1 MNGHYLERVRRVYTQ
16 RNFSNNTT
24 TCIWHSLGRN
34 QRNGVMV
41 LGLFLTQKSNELL
54 MQKSVCI
61 TEAEVR
67 VFLTIQRSQITCIL
81 HFLLLTQKSK
91 WMGLLLGLFLKQKSK
106 WILTQKSEYIWE
118 LYWHTNL
125 CLANIGRTLTVLI
138 SISTLPGMLRWSLQS
153 WAKRLFTYFKNV
165 MLITYNLT
173 ISFAR
178 AVVLAHFYAHSPS
191 MCILNLTLAFQL
203 WNSQH
208 Q

>member
-1 MNGHYLERVRRVYTQ
+1 MNYLCKSQ
-16 RNFSNNTT
+16 
-24 TCIWHSLGRN
+24 C
-34 QRNGVMV
+34 V
-41 LGLFLTQKSNELL
+41 LLKQKSEY
-54 MQKSVCI
+54 
-61 TEAEVR
+61 
-67 VFLTIQRSQITCIL
+67 FLQIQRSQITCIL

-125 CLANIGRTLTVLI
+125 CLANIGRTLTLLI

-178 AVVLAHFYAHSPS
+178 AVVFAHFCALFAFYVHLEFDSS
-191 MCILNLTLAFQL
+191 LSTLI
-203 WNSQH
+203 NSQH